1 MSQKL
6 RSYSILM
13 KRITWRGGRAVEC
26 GALEMR
32 FGVTQR
38 EFESPPLRF

>member
-1 MSQKL
+1 MSQRL
-6 RSYSILM
+6 RSCSILVE
-13 KRITWRGGRAVEC
+13 RITWRGGRAVEC

-32 FGVTQR
+32 FGETQR